1 MSHPAGSP
9 REMGAGHARGPLL
22 GLLLFA
28 SAKYRNDVVNRDNE
42 ELVVMFQIH
51 RDRAFGVKENLV
63 VLPQWQFFVVFDH
76 GADRDNP
83 ACDGGDLSGIRKR
96 NATPRLAFGFVF
108 SYKHPISNRFN
119 MLESRRFLLSHF
131 CAGALCF

>member
-1 MSHPAGSP
+1 PMMSH
-9 REMGAGHARGPLL
+9 RARRSLL
-22 GLLLFA
+22 GLLIFA

-51 RDRAFGVKENLV
+51 RDRVFGVKQNLV
-63 VLPQWQFFVVFDH
+63 VLPQWQFFVVLDH

-83 ACDGGDLSGIRKR
+83 ACDGGDFSGIRKR
-96 NATPRLAFGFVF
+96 YATPRLAFGFVF
-108 SYKHPISNRFN
+108 SYKHPISNRFD

-131 CAGALCF
+131 FAES